1 MIPRNGYP
9 APRPVLALDLE
20 SVLVPE
26 IWETVAAVA
35 GVPELAATTRDIA
48 DYDVLMQRRIELCRE
63 HGLTLFRLRE
73 IVATMEPLPGA
84 LEFLAW
90 ARRRTLVVLVSD
102 TFHELAGPVV
112 EKLSSPLML
121 CNQLKLDSHGCIA
134 GYELRD
140 QTGKAGAIAHFQQ
153 LGLRVLAI
161 GDSFNDLAMLEA
173 ADGAFLFRP
182 ARRLMETEPAFPV
195 ASTFEALQNALDG
208 WFEKSISR
216 PSGGVCY
223 LTGAGPGDIGLVT
236 LKARECV
243 ERADVILYD
252 YLCNPEILKWARPGT
267 ECIWVG
273 KKSGTHACTQ
283 HEINDLLVEK
293 TAAGKC
299 VVRLKGGDPFLFG
312 RGGEEAEALA
322 KAKLRFEIVPGV
334 SSAIS
339 VPAYAGIPIT
349 HREYTSQVTIFTG
362 HEDPLK
368 PESKLDL
375 DQLARQPGTKVM
387 LMGLGRIGVISAE
400 LIKRGADP
408 ELPVALVRWGTT
420 DRQETISGPLREI
433 ARIVAEANFQAP
445 AVAIFGEV
453 VNLRDTLNWFNV
465 PR

>member
-1 MIPRNGYP
+1 
-9 APRPVLALDLE
+9 
-20 SVLVPE
+20 
-26 IWETVAAVA
+26 VA
-35 GVPELAATTRDIA
+35 GVPALAATTRDIA

-90 ARRRTLVVLVSD
+90 ARRWSLVVLVSD

-112 EKLSSPLML
+112 EKLGSPLML
-121 CNQLKLDSHGCIA
+121 CNRLKLDSHGLIA
-134 GYELRD
+134 GYELRE
-140 QTGKAGAIAHFQQ
+140 QSGKAGAVAHLRQP
-153 LGLRVLAI
+153 GLRVLAI
-161 GDSFNDLAMLEA
+161 GDSFNDLAMLQA
-173 ADGAFLFRP
+173 ADGAFLIRP
-182 ARRLMETEPAFPV
+182 ARGLMETGIAFPV
-195 ASTFEALQNALDG
+195 ASTYDELQNRVDE
-208 WFEKSISR
+208 WFGKSQ
-216 PSGGVCY
+216 PSGGICY
-223 LTGAGPGDIGLVT
+223 LAGAGPGDLGLVT
-236 LKARECV
+236 LKTRECV

-252 YLCNPEILKWARPGT
+252 YLCNSEILKWARPGT

-283 HEINDLLVEK
+283 QEINTLLVEK

-312 RGGEEAEALA
+312 RGGEEAEVLA
-322 KAKLRFEIVPGV
+322 KAGLKFEIVPGV
-334 SSAIS
+334 SSALA
-339 VPAYAGIPIT
+339 VPAYAGIPVT
-349 HREYTSQVTIFTG
+349 HRTCTSQVTIFTG

-368 PESKLDL
+368 PDSMLDL

-387 LMGLGRIGVISAE
+387 LMGISRIAVISAE

-408 ELPVALVRWGTT
+408 EMPVALVRWGTT
-420 DRQETISGPLREI
+420 ERQEIVAGPLRDI
-433 ARIVAEANFQAP
+433 ARIVAEANFQPP

-453 VNLRDTLNWFNV
+453 VNLRDTLSWFNV